1 MVYRSGV
8 AMKVLLKGLASFS
21 FIVNAADLFSVS
33 ACLKRLSKLFC
44 QTGRLSEMFFQ
55 GLFYFVFSNVS
66 RKKRILCR

>member
-8 AMKVLLKGLASFS
+8 AVKVVLKGLAGFASIMNTS
-21 FIVNAADLFSVS
+21 YLFSVP

-44 QTGRLSEMFFQ
+44 QSSGFPEMFFQ

>member
-8 AMKVLLKGLASFS
+8 AAKVSLKGLAGFAS
-21 FIVNAADLFSVS
+21 VMNAPYLLSVP